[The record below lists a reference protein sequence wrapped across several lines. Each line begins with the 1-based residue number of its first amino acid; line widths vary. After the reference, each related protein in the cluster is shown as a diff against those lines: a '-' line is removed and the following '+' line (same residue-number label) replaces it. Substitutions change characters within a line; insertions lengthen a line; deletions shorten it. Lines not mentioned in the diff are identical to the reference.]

1 MIAIAIEF
9 AIESAIVTVIVIA
22 IVIVVAMA
30 TDGSSVRSYSRLG
43 IDLQLRHRV
52 AVHPNAIAIVVMAI
66 WNVALDVAVYVNVN
80 VNNWSSMLMFP
91 WALVSQYYMWGVWPL
106 SLLPVMI
113 PADSDDCTS
122 KRTREA

>member
-1 MIAIAIEF
+1 
-9 AIESAIVTVIVIA
+9 
-22 IVIVVAMA
+22 
-30 TDGSSVRSYSRLG
+30 
-43 IDLQLRHRV
+43 
-52 AVHPNAIAIVVMAI
+52 
-66 WNVALDVAVYVNVN
+66 
-80 VNNWSSMLMFP
+80 MFP

>member
-66 WNVALDVAVYVNVN
+66 WNVAVALTVALTVAVAVAV
-80 VNNWSSMLMFP
+80 
-91 WALVSQYYMWGVWPL
+91 
-106 SLLPVMI
+106 
-113 PADSDDCTS
+113 
-122 KRTREA
+122 